1 MNDSMTV
8 PRNGT
13 KQEIKKLL
21 RERRNELAQDGK
33 QRDTIVDALFELNG
47 QAGTLL
53 LPSEVDA
60 LVDESPQDESKD
72 NQRIRLSEA
81 ELRDEILSLS
91 ELNKGVAYSG
101 GSFRLYDSGVWS
113 AAHDLEVRRTVGG
126 MLQAL
131 SGSIDLLYTRNL
143 EVNVTDLIRS
153 KMYVREDGWNVN
165 PGIIVFK
172 NCALDTGTMTELEH
186 SPEHMATTALP
197 YEYDPEATA
206 PMWGKVLG
214 DAMSEAEQGFLQEY
228 AGYCLTT
235 SVQHQIALW
244 LYGPPGSSKST
255 LIAGFEAMLG
265 ELAGALS
272 LTQLGSRFGLAG
284 IEGKTLL
291 TCTEV
296 PKQHVKA
303 TDVLNAMITG
313 DTLQVE
319 RKGKDVFDHRSTA
332 KLLWSMNNLPGL
344 FDTNNGLFRRVKVLE
359 LESIPADERDPTMIE
374 RVRLEGPGIIN
385 WALEGLRRLNERG
398 HFTYPKTVTEATA
411 KFKRDND
418 LPGQFLEEG
427 CKRPE
432 SELYDTKEFKVYAS
446 DLTGA
451 FNEWAQKNGHGHRS
465 TKALAPEWERLGM
478 RKGNR
483 DKQGIPYYGAKLV

>member
-1 MNDSMTV
+1 MHKSIVM
-8 PRNGT
+8 PENGT
-13 KQEIKKLL
+13 KQLL
-21 RERRNELAQDGK
+21 RERRDELVRDGK
-33 QRDTIVDALFELNG
+33 QRHDVINALFGLNDKSD
-47 QAGTLL
+47 TPL

-60 LVDESPQDESKD
+60 IAEEEGSTDKQK
-72 NQRIRLSEA
+72 RRLDEA
-81 ELRDEILSLS
+81 ELRDEILSIS
-91 ELNKGVAYSG
+91 ELNKGIAYSG
-101 GSFRLYDSGVWS
+101 GTFRKYESGVWS
-113 AAHDLEVRRTVGG
+113 AVHDLEVRGTVGR
-126 MLQAL
+126 MLDAL
-131 SGSIDLLYTRNL
+131 KASIDVAHTRNL
-143 EVNVTDLIRS
+143 ETNVTELIKS
-153 KMYVREDGWNVN
+153 KLYVREDGWNAHPDV
-165 PGIIVFK
+165 IVFG
-172 NCALDTGTMTELEH
+172 NCALDTRTMTVLKH
-186 SPEHMATTALP
+186 DPEHMATVALP
-197 YEYDPEATA
+197 YEHDPEATA
-206 PMWGKVLG
+206 PMWEKVLG
-214 DAMSEAEQGFLQEY
+214 DALSSDEQRFLQEF

-255 LIAGFEAMLG
+255 LTAGFEAMLG
-265 ELAGALS
+265 DLAGALS

-319 RKGKDVFDHRSTA
+319 RKGQDVYDHRNTA
-332 KLLWSMNNLPGL
+332 KLLWSMNSLPGL

-359 LESIPADERDPTMIE
+359 LRAIPEEKRDPTVIE

-398 HFTYPKTVTEATA
+398 YFTYPKSMTDATER
-411 KFKRDND
+411 FKRDND
-418 LPGQFLEEG
+418 LPGMFLEER

-432 SELYDTKEFKVYAS
+432 SELYDPKEYRVYAA

-465 TKALAPEWERLGM
+465 TKALADEWTRHGL
-478 RKGNR
+478 RKGTRDNR
-483 DKQGIPYYGAKLV
+483 GIPYYGVRLV